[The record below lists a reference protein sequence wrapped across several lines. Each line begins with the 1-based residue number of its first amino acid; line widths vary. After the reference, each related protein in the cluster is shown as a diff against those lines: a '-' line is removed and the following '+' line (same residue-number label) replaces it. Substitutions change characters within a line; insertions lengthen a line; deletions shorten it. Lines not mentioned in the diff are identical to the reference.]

1 MNPWAEPGRK
11 EFSDGNS
18 RASSDVHLKILFYQL
33 RWTWILSLK
42 KKSSFWRRKTAL
54 ACLIKSHPGKEI
66 NKNIALRAGLK
77 VFLLPGGWELMGVM
91 GIMGAMGWELEQMRF
106 WIRFKNYRKRN
117 ISVI

>member
-54 ACLIKSHPGKEI
+54 ACLIKSYPGCLTLKKVDSQSQQLCFKKKK
-66 NKNIALRAGLK
+66 KNVIY
-77 VFLLPGGWELMGVM
+77 
-91 GIMGAMGWELEQMRF
+91 IMTA
-106 WIRFKNYRKRN
+106 
-117 ISVI
+117 

>member
-77 VFLLPGGWELMGVM
+77 GFLLPCEWE
-91 GIMGAMGWELEQMRF
+91 
-106 WIRFKNYRKRN
+106 
-117 ISVI
+117 